1 MTAFFYLLLLSMK
14 LSALLARAKGRDFY
28 DSIFLWQQ
36 ASPDYDFLR
45 ERSGIDSPKA
55 LKMALYEKLD
65 TTNLALKQKDFE
77 HLLINPSRSA
87 QILHFRQFIDGKLK

>member
-1 MTAFFYLLLLSMK
+1 MK
-14 LSALLARAKGRDFY
+14 LSALLARATGRDFY

-45 ERSGIDSPKA
+45 ERCGIESPEA
-55 LKMALYEKLD
+55 LKRALYEKLD

-77 HLLINPSRSA
+77 HLLFNPSRSA
-87 QILHFRQFIDGKLK
+87 QILHFRQFIDSKLK